1 MLLDRDEFVVTFDS
15 SKVGESRLIAQVK
28 ASGYTA
34 QVVTTKNKTAE
45 LTAKIE
51 IVPSGLALLDE
62 TMARAKR
69 ENKTVVLD
77 FSAEWCVPCRRMEKT
92 TLVDPRIT
100 ALLKQV
106 IFVRIDTDAYP
117 EMAQKLGVVGLPDIR
132 FVTPDGR
139 VLRQLRGYQDAD
151 SFVVALDQL
160 IRQTATK

>member
-15 SKVGESRLIAQVK
+15 SKIGESRLIARVK
-28 ASGYTA
+28 ESGYTA
-34 QVVTTKNKTAE
+34 QVVTAKNKPAE
-45 LTAKIE
+45 LMAKLE
-51 IVPSGLALLDE
+51 RLPSGLALLDE

-69 ENKTVVLD
+69 ENKAVVLD
-77 FSAEWCVPCRRMEKT
+77 FSAEWCIPCRRMEKT
-92 TLVDPRIT
+92 TLVDSRVA

-106 IFVRIDTDAYP
+106 IFVRIDTDTYP

-132 FVTPDGR
+132 FVAPDGR
-139 VLRQLRGYQDAD
+139 VLRQLRGFQDAD